1 MFYKKFRFLFY
12 DNKNITRPLYINI
25 LVAFLFL
32 LIVFSI
38 NIYFFNLTESVTE
51 PTSATVSV
59 IKPYS
64 ATVTEA
70 ATVTKPIDFSR
81 FGQFGD
87 FMGGILNPIFMF
99 LTLIALIITIVL
111 QRKEF
116 KLARKEYSKTS
127 TALNTQSIEN
137 TFFNTINLHYRI
149 VENLKIDLSDFGDRF
164 LTLKEKSTD
173 YFEHPFSKNY
183 SGIKVF
189 DEIIN
194 KIFERAKTPKQS
206 EEFYKILQDEYN
218 YILGHYFRNLY
229 QALKLIDK
237 NEYLKDADKKKYTS
251 ILRAQLSSSELAL
264 LFLNCLENIC
274 DTGQFKNLLIK
285 FEMLEHLNIELKN
298 NYYILSGKVKVSE
311 AMVLQYY
318 KKINEFKLDLEKN
331 VGGAYGKNSGVSSAL
346 IKYKNRELDRQ
357 GKKERYIR

>member
-1 MFYKKFRFLFY
+1 MKIMTYEEVKSRIKRKIINFYKKFNLLFINEERKKFKLSKTLY
-12 DNKNITRPLYINI
+12 EILILAFIIMTIIFIIDIVGFILSYITI
-25 LVAFLFL
+25 LG
-32 LIVFSI
+32 ISI
-38 NIYFFNLTESVTE
+38 GDLG
-51 PTSATVSV
+51 A
-59 IKPYS
+59 
-64 ATVTEA
+64 
-70 ATVTKPIDFSR
+70 
-81 FGQFGD
+81 FGD
-87 FMGGILNPIFMF
+87 FFGGILNPIFTS
-99 LTLIALIITIVL
+99 LTLFALIITIVIQKNEL
-111 QRKEF
+111 
-116 KLARKEYSKTS
+116 KLAREEYSKT
-127 TALNTQSIEN
+127 TIALNTQAIEN

-164 LTLKEKSTD
+164 LTLEEKRTD

-194 KIFERAKTPKQS
+194 KIFWRAKTPKQS
-206 EEFYKILQDEYN
+206 ENFYKILQDEYN

-237 NEYLKDADKKKYTS
+237 NEYLKDEDKKKYTS

-311 AMVLQYY
+311 SMVLQYY

-346 IKYKNRELDRQ
+346 IKYKNRELDRE